1 MLRLI
6 RQHATY
12 GNVTA
17 TLALFVALGGSAY
30 AVAQL
35 PAGSVGSRQLK
46 NNAVTTSKIKNNAV
60 RTSKIRN
67 SAVTGA
73 KVRRNSL
80 TGADINESSLG
91 QVPSAL
97 AANTATTAT
106 NATNATNANH
116 ANTATTATR
125 SNAIGLVAYR
135 SFNLPLPAS
144 ATPTALIAP
153 CNPGQHV
160 IGGGVQLALPA
171 TEEVIDQFPATGNT
185 GWTVRLTNTGMAS
198 TVTVYAICTAVA
210 TTGT

>member
-91 QVPSAL
+91 QVPSAV

-106 NATNATNANH
+106 NATNANH
-116 ANTATTATR
+116 ATTATR
-125 SNAIGLVAYR
+125 ASASNAIERVVYKAVTV
-135 SFNLPLPAS
+135 PLPADGVAVPGT
-144 ATPTALIAP
+144 ATCDA
-153 CNPGQHV
+153 GQRV
-160 IGGGVQLALPA
+160 IGGGVQLASPA
-171 TEEVIDQFPATGNT
+171 TSAVDDQFPAASNT
-185 GWTVRLTNTGMAS
+185 AWSAHVSDVATTAS
-198 TVTVYAICTAVA
+198 SFVVFAICTAVA
-210 TTGT
+210 TTG